1 MASWKWTKRVL
12 ATLVVLAAAMLFS
25 LTEAEAHGRGV
36 PRGGHGPVVV
46 GGFYPRPAFGFGF
59 GYGFGYAPFWGPY
72 AYGWGPYGY
81 PPGGGIDMGAALVA
95 GYGAV
100 EFDAKPGQAEVW
112 VDGKFVAEA
121 RDLDGYPSYLWLAEG
136 PHKVTVYKG
145 GFESFE
151 EEIDVRRGVHRELKV
166 RLPKGESQPPGPR
179 PRKEDKEEK
188 KEEDKK
194 EKPKA
199 DFSF

>member
-1 MASWKWTKRVL
+1 LASL
-12 ATLVVLAAAMLFS
+12 ALLAAVLLFS
-25 LTEAEAHGRGV
+25 LTEAEAHGRAV
-36 PRGGHGPVVV
+36 ARGGHGPVVV
-46 GGFYPRPAFGFGF
+46 RGFYGGPAFGFGY
-59 GYGFGYAPFWGPY
+59 GGFGYPFWGPY
-72 AYGWGPYGY
+72 AYGWGPYPY
-81 PPGGGIDMGAALVA
+81 PPGGGIDLGAALVA

-145 GFESFE
+145 GFERFE

-166 RLPKGESQPPGPR
+166 RLPKGEAQPPGQR
-179 PRKEDKEEK
+179 PDKKEK
-188 KEEDKK
+188 KEEK
-194 EKPKA
+194 EKEKN

>member
-12 ATLVVLAAAMLFS
+12 ASLAVLAAAMLFS
-25 LTEAEAHGRGV
+25 LTDAEAHGRGA

-46 GGFYPRPAFGFGF
+46 GGFYGRPAF
-59 GYGFGYAPFWGPY
+59 GYGFGFGGFGYAPYWGM
-72 AYGWGPYGY
+72 YGWGPYPY
-81 PPGGGIDMGAALVA
+81 PPGGGIDLSAALIA

-100 EFDAKPGQAEVW
+100 EFDTKPGQAEVW
-112 VDGKFVAEA
+112 IDGKYVAEA
-121 RDLDGYPSYLWLAEG
+121 RDLDGYPSYLWLSEG

-145 GFESFE
+145 GFERFE

-166 RLPKGESQPPGPR
+166 RLAKGESQPPGQR
-179 PRKEDKEEK
+179 PDKKEK
-188 KEEDKK
+188 KEEK
-194 EKPKA
+194 EKEKT